1 LMPHCAIGVDVIVGF
16 PGETEEEFKET
27 FDFLHSLDISYLHVF
42 TYSERDNTHALN
54 ISPVVPLNIRHDR
67 NKVLRNL
74 SYMKM
79 QYFKEQHTG
88 QTRKVLFELNEKNEM
103 IEGYTDN
110 YIRITTPHRKEWVKQ
125 IVDWKI

>member
-1 LMPHCAIGVDVIVGF
+1 
-16 PGETEEEFKET
+16 
-27 FDFLHSLDISYLHVF
+27 
-42 TYSERDNTHALN
+42 
-54 ISPVVPLNIRHDR
+54 
-67 NKVLRNL
+67 
-74 SYMKM
+74 MKM
-79 QYFKEQHTG
+79 QYFTEQHTG